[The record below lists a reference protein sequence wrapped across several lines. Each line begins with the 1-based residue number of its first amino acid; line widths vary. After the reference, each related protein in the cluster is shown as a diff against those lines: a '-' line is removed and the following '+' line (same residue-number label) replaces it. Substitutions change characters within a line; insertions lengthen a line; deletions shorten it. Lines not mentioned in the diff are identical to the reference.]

1 MQRTHKT
8 TEGYTQSVSSFLW
21 DTAVDKLCLL
31 KEQTAGALGS
41 PWLLGEPGWVT
52 GVVRTDF

>member
-31 KEQTAGALGS
+31 KEQ
-41 PWLLGEPGWVT
+41 PGLW
-52 GVVRTDF
+52 GPRSS

>member
-8 TEGYTQSVSSFLW
+8 TKGYTQSVSSFLW

-31 KEQTAGALGS
+31 KEQLGLWGPRGS
-41 PWLLGEPGWVT
+41 
-52 GVVRTDF
+52 